1 MKSDK
6 PKSVAFKAESTLVD
20 LKRKFYMQ
28 QMQGNQCQAS
38 LLVWLVHYYCETYYF
53 HLLNF
58 KKKKKKGESTGE
70 WVQAEN
76 WANYASASDPG

>member
-38 LLVWLVHYYCETYYF
+38 LLVWLVHYHCETYYF

-58 KKKKKKGESTGE
+58 FF
-70 WVQAEN
+70 
-76 WANYASASDPG
+76 